1 MSDHDLTKQ
10 DEDLSLPE
18 FEGEEQQDGHD
29 FGNWPEILGLLF
41 TIFVCWL
48 IFTFRG

>member
-1 MSDHDLTKQ
+1 MSDPKLTKQ
-10 DEDLSLPE
+10 DEDLSRPE
-18 FEGEEQQDGHD
+18 FEAEETRDKHN
-29 FGNWPEILGLLF
+29 FGNWPEIVGLAF